1 MNKKLKKKA
10 TLSLKSSPYPLLN
23 CQNVVVVVVVMVMM
37 GDVEVEE
44 KNKVG

>member
-1 MNKKLKKKA
+1 MKLKKKA

-23 CQNVVVVVVVMVMM
+23 CQNVVVVVMVMM

>member
-1 MNKKLKKKA
+1 MKLKKKA
-10 TLSLKSSPYPLLN
+10 TSKSSPYPLLN
-23 CQNVVVVVVVMVMM
+23 CQNVVIVVVVMVMM